1 MKKFFT
7 TAIMAALLGGSMV
20 FAADQV
26 IFIGDTGY
34 DDLASALAAATD
46 GQEIV
51 LKGNISVNK
60 SISPVNNNVVVKG
73 ENKDVT
79 ITLAKR
85 DASIIRTGNKT
96 ITYKD
101 LTIQNH
107 PNDTRKNSG
116 FEGQNGGVLKL
127 ENVKITGFKF
137 EENLATS
144 NSAIVVGKN
153 GGKFELNNCEF
164 VDNNDS
170 YPNIFVGAGGSKIT
184 GVIKN
189 ANIYVE
195 NTYSINAER
204 LTGEAPIKLT
214 LEPEKRTNNQ
224 NLIENNTNLSL
235 FSVMNNGYK
244 LEEKDG
250 NLIMAVAEQSAV
262 NEIEGVDENAPV
274 EYYNLQGMKVNG
286 ELTPGIY
293 VRRQGGKTVKVLVK

>member
-60 SISPVNNNVVVKG
+60 SISPTNNNVVVKG

-144 NSAIVVGKN
+144 NSVIVVGKN

-195 NTYSINAER
+195 NTYSINAEG

-214 LEPEKRTNNQ
+214 LEPEKRTNSQ